1 MQKIKK
7 VLWAVSEKTALST
20 NQPTNQPTSVN
31 METFSR
37 ISPNQDFFQKSGS
50 VRMKYLVDIHPT
62 TFYSLTI
69 QKLPKNTNFQRNAFS
84 LPFIGFQHKVHNI
97 SIEKQVSIPF

>member
-1 MQKIKK
+1 
-7 VLWAVSEKTALST
+7 
-20 NQPTNQPTSVN
+20 
-31 METFSR
+31 
-37 ISPNQDFFQKSGS
+37 
-50 VRMKYLVDIHPT
+50 MKYLVDIHPT